1 MHLSNQQSAE
11 ETVLLSSSEPGDGVQ
26 SLCPM
31 EENHALGFS
40 TRGFLGQ
47 AFFEIRPGDFSR
59 AAGVQN
65 TGLDW

>member
-1 MHLSNQQSAE
+1 MVFSHC
-11 ETVLLSSSEPGDGVQ
+11 TT
-26 SLCPM
+26 

-47 AFFEIRPGDFSR
+47 VFFETHPGDFSR

-65 TGLDW
+65 TGLDTSTTSPSTLQPWPTPNYFP